1 MVATNDVRVT
11 VRVDRTLKENADR
24 LFERL
29 GMNMTTAL
37 NVFLRKA
44 VEENAIPFPVSIKPV
59 KFGAGYHSDDVTS
72 TFTEAVAKD
81 IAVNLSRGFPVA
93 RYDAERGEAYLETAE
108 GTREYVRN
116 DG

>member
-1 MVATNDVRVT
+1 MQTKNDVRVT
-11 VRVDRTLKENADR
+11 VRVDRDLKKCADS

-59 KFGAGYHSDDVTS
+59 GFGAGNTAAEITGAFVET
-72 TFTEAVAKD
+72 VAKKT
-81 IAVNLSRGFPVA
+81 
-93 RYDAERGEAYLETAE
+93 AY
-108 GTREYVRN
+108 N
-116 DG
+116 KNQD